1 MADLGLKA
9 INLQDPFNPL
19 RNLWRN
25 VLIVAIED
33 AIKIKRQILKYSE
46 FYGKRRFYEI
56 DYVSL
61 PNRDFDH
68 VCSMAELD
76 GSLVRKK
83 VNALLERMERDDL
96 PEMPWKRLYQSKG
109 IYRESD
115 GNHIS
120 VSSVWF
126 KRRNYAGDKTK

>member
-9 INLQDPFNPL
+9 VRLEDPFNPL

-33 AIKIKRQILKYSE
+33 AIKIKRQTVKYSE
-46 FYGKRRFYEI
+46 FYEKRRFHEL

-76 GSLVRKK
+76 GALVRKK
-83 VNALLERMERDDL
+83 VNAILERMERDGNNM
-96 PEMPWKRLYQSKG
+96 PTMPWKRLYQSKG

-115 GNHIS
+115 GNHTP
-120 VSSVWF
+120 VS
-126 KRRNYAGDKTK
+126 AM

>member
-9 INLQDPFNPL
+9 INLEDPFNPL

-33 AIKIKRQILKYSE
+33 AIKIKKQTIKYSE
-46 FYGKRRFYEI
+46 FYGKRRFYEL

-83 VNALLERMERDDL
+83 VNQLLERMERDDL

-120 VSSVWF
+120 VSAV
-126 KRRNYAGDKTK
+126 

>member
-9 INLQDPFNPL
+9 INLEDPFNPL

-33 AIKIKRQILKYSE
+33 AIKIKKQTVKYRE
-46 FYGKRRFYEI
+46 FYQNRRFHEL

-61 PNRDFDH
+61 PNRDFDS

-83 VNALLERMERDDL
+83 VNALLERMESNGKDM

-120 VSSVWF
+120 VSAV
-126 KRRNYAGDKTK
+126 

>member
-9 INLQDPFNPL
+9 INLEDPFNPL

-33 AIKIKRQILKYSE
+33 AIKIKRQTIKYSE
-46 FYGKRRFYEI
+46 FYGKRRFYEL

-83 VNALLERMERDDL
+83 VNQLLERMERDDL

-120 VSSVWF
+120 VSAV
-126 KRRNYAGDKTK
+126 

>member
-9 INLQDPFNPL
+9 INLEDPFNPL

-120 VSSVWF
+120 VSSV
-126 KRRNYAGDKTK
+126 

>member
-9 INLQDPFNPL
+9 VNTHDPFNPL

-25 VLIVAIED
+25 VLIVSIED
-33 AIKIKRQILKYSE
+33 AIKIKKQIVKYKE
-46 FYGKRRFYEI
+46 LYAKRRFHEI

-61 PNRDFDH
+61 PNRDFDS

-76 GSLVRKK
+76 GNLVRKK
-83 VNALLERMERDDL
+83 VNQVLERMEKDDKDM
-96 PEMPWKRLYQSKG
+96 PSMPWKRLYQSKG

-115 GNHIS
+115 GNHIP
-120 VSSVWF
+120 VS
-126 KRRNYAGDKTK
+126 AM

>member
-9 INLQDPFNPL
+9 INLEDPFNPL

-33 AIKIKRQILKYSE
+33 AIKVKRQTVKYKE
-46 FYGKRRFYEI
+46 FYEKRRFHEL

-83 VNALLERMERDDL
+83 VNALLERMESNGKDM

-109 IYRESD
+109 I
-115 GNHIS
+115 
-120 VSSVWF
+120 
-126 KRRNYAGDKTK
+126 

>member
-9 INLQDPFNPL
+9 INLEDPFNPL

-33 AIKIKRQILKYSE
+33 AIKIKKQTVKYRE
-46 FYGKRRFYEI
+46 FYEKRRFHEL

-83 VNALLERMERDDL
+83 VNAILERMERDGNNM
-96 PEMPWKRLYQSKG
+96 PTMPWKRLYQSKG

-115 GNHIS
+115 GNHTP
-120 VSSVWF
+120 VS
-126 KRRNYAGDKTK
+126 AM

>member
-9 INLQDPFNPL
+9 INLEDPFNPL

-33 AIKIKRQILKYSE
+33 AIKIKKQTIKYSE
-46 FYGKRRFYEI
+46 FYGKRRFYEL

-83 VNALLERMERDDL
+83 INALLERMESDDKNM
-96 PEMPWKRLYQSKG
+96 PQMPWKRLYKSKG

-115 GNHIS
+115 GNHIP
-120 VSSVWF
+120 VSAV
-126 KRRNYAGDKTK
+126 

>member
-9 INLQDPFNPL
+9 INLEDPFNPL

-25 VLIVAIED
+25 VLIVSIED
-33 AIKIKRQILKYSE
+33 AIKIKRQVVKYKE
-46 FYGKRRFYEI
+46 FYERRRFHEL

-61 PNRDFDH
+61 PNRDFDA

-76 GSLVRKK
+76 GALVRKK
-83 VNALLERMERDDL
+83 VNQVLERMESNDNNM
-96 PEMPWKRLYQSKG
+96 PTMPWKRLYQSKG

-115 GNHIS
+115 GNYTS
-120 VSSVWF
+120 VS
-126 KRRNYAGDKTK
+126 AM

>member
-9 INLQDPFNPL
+9 INLEDPFNPL

-25 VLIVAIED
+25 VLIVSIED
-33 AIKIKRQILKYSE
+33 AIKIKRQVVQYKELYE
-46 FYGKRRFYEI
+46 KRRFHEL

-61 PNRDFDH
+61 PNRDFDA

-83 VNALLERMERDDL
+83 VNALLERMESNDNDM
-96 PEMPWKRLYQSKG
+96 PTMPWKRLYQSKG

-115 GNHIS
+115 GNHTP
-120 VSSVWF
+120 VS
-126 KRRNYAGDKTK
+126 AM

>member
-9 INLQDPFNPL
+9 VNTHDPFNPL

-25 VLIVAIED
+25 VLIVSIED
-33 AIKIKRQILKYSE
+33 AIKIKKQIVKYKE
-46 FYGKRRFYEI
+46 LYAKRRFHEI

-61 PNRDFDH
+61 PNRDFDS

-76 GSLVRKK
+76 GNLVRKK
-83 VNALLERMERDDL
+83 INQVLERMEKDDKDM
-96 PEMPWKRLYQSKG
+96 PSMPWKRLYQSKG

-115 GNHIS
+115 GNHIP
-120 VSSVWF
+120 VS
-126 KRRNYAGDKTK
+126 AM

>member
-120 VSSVWF
+120 VSSV
-126 KRRNYAGDKTK
+126 

>member
-9 INLQDPFNPL
+9 INLEDPFNPL

-33 AIKIKRQILKYSE
+33 AIKIKKQTVKYRE
-46 FYGKRRFYEI
+46 FYEKRRFHEL

-76 GSLVRKK
+76 GSLVRRK
-83 VNALLERMERDDL
+83 VNELLERMERYGNNM
-96 PEMPWKRLYQSKG
+96 PAMPWKRLYQSKG

-115 GNHIS
+115 GNHTP
-120 VSSVWF
+120 VS
-126 KRRNYAGDKTK
+126 AM

>member
-9 INLQDPFNPL
+9 INLEDPFNPL

-25 VLIVAIED
+25 VLIVSIED
-33 AIKIKRQILKYSE
+33 AIKIKRQVVQYKELYE
-46 FYGKRRFYEI
+46 KRRFHEL

-61 PNRDFDH
+61 PNRDFDA

-83 VNALLERMERDDL
+83 VNALLERMESNDNDM
-96 PEMPWKRLYQSKG
+96 PTMPWKRLYQSKG

-115 GNHIS
+115 GNHTA
-120 VSSVWF
+120 VS
-126 KRRNYAGDKTK
+126 AM

>member
-9 INLQDPFNPL
+9 INLEDPFNPL

-33 AIKIKRQILKYSE
+33 AIKIKKQTVKYRE
-46 FYGKRRFYEI
+46 FYEKRRFHEL

-83 VNALLERMERDDL
+83 VNQLLERMESNGKDM
-96 PEMPWKRLYQSKG
+96 PTMPWKRLYQSKG

-115 GNHIS
+115 GNHTP
-120 VSSVWF
+120 VS
-126 KRRNYAGDKTK
+126 AM

>member
-9 INLQDPFNPL
+9 INLEDPFNPL

-33 AIKIKRQILKYSE
+33 AIKIKKQTIKYSE
-46 FYGKRRFYEI
+46 FYGKRRFYEL

-83 VNALLERMERDDL
+83 VNQLLERMERNDL
-96 PEMPWKRLYQSKG
+96 PEMPWKRLYKSKG

-115 GNHIS
+115 GNHIP
-120 VSSVWF
+120 VSAV
-126 KRRNYAGDKTK
+126 

>member
-9 INLQDPFNPL
+9 INLEDPFNPL

-33 AIKIKRQILKYSE
+33 AIKIKRQVVKYSE
-46 FYGKRRFYEI
+46 FYDKRRFHEL

-68 VCSMAELD
+68 VCSMADLD

-83 VNALLERMERDDL
+83 VREVLERMERYGKDM
-96 PEMPWKRLYQSKG
+96 PKMPWKRLYQSKG

-120 VSSVWF
+120 VSDV
-126 KRRNYAGDKTK
+126 

>member
-9 INLQDPFNPL
+9 VNLHDPFNPL

-33 AIKIKRQILKYSE
+33 AIKIKKQVVKYSD
-46 FYGKRRFYEI
+46 FYAHRRFHEL

-83 VNALLERMERDDL
+83 INKILNEMENDDNM

-120 VSSVWF
+120 VSAV
-126 KRRNYAGDKTK
+126 

>member
-9 INLQDPFNPL
+9 INLEDSFNPL

-33 AIKIKRQILKYSE
+33 AIKVKRQVVKYSE
-46 FYGKRRFYEI
+46 FYQKRRFHEL

-83 VNALLERMERDDL
+83 VNQLLERMERDDKDM
-96 PEMPWKRLYQSKG
+96 PTMPWKRLYHSKG

-115 GNHIS
+115 GNHIP
-120 VSSVWF
+120 VS
-126 KRRNYAGDKTK
+126 AM

>member
-9 INLQDPFNPL
+9 INLEDPFNPL

-33 AIKIKRQILKYSE
+33 AIKIKRQTVKYSE
-46 FYGKRRFYEI
+46 FYEKRRFHEL

-83 VNALLERMERDDL
+83 VNALLERMERRWQQYARDAV
-96 PEMPWKRLYQSKG
+96 ETVISK
-109 IYRESD
+109 
-115 GNHIS
+115 
-120 VSSVWF
+120 
-126 KRRNYAGDKTK
+126 

>member
-9 INLQDPFNPL
+9 VNIHDPFNPL

-25 VLIVAIED
+25 VLIVSIED
-33 AIKIKRQILKYSE
+33 AIKIKKQIVKYKE
-46 FYGKRRFYEI
+46 LYEKRRFHEI

-61 PNRDFDH
+61 PNRDFDS

-76 GSLVRKK
+76 GNLVRKK
-83 VNALLERMERDDL
+83 VNQVLERMEKDDEDM
-96 PEMPWKRLYQSKG
+96 PSMPWKRLYQSKG

-115 GNHIS
+115 GNHIP
-120 VSSVWF
+120 VS
-126 KRRNYAGDKTK
+126 AM

>member
-9 INLQDPFNPL
+9 INLEDPFNPL

-33 AIKIKRQILKYSE
+33 AIKVKRQTVKYKE
-46 FYGKRRFYEI
+46 FYEKRRFHEL

-61 PNRDFDH
+61 PNRDFDS

-83 VNALLERMERDDL
+83 VNALLERMESNGNNM

-115 GNHIS
+115 GNHTP
-120 VSSVWF
+120 VS
-126 KRRNYAGDKTK
+126 AM

>member
-9 INLQDPFNPL
+9 INLEDPFNPL

-25 VLIVAIED
+25 VLIVSIED
-33 AIKIKRQILKYSE
+33 AIKIKRQVVKYKE
-46 FYGKRRFYEI
+46 FYERRRFHEL

-61 PNRDFDH
+61 PNRDFDA

-76 GSLVRKK
+76 GALVRKK
-83 VNALLERMERDDL
+83 VNQVLERIEKDDNNM
-96 PEMPWKRLYQSKG
+96 PTMPWKRLYQSKG

-115 GNHIS
+115 GNHTS
-120 VSSVWF
+120 VS
-126 KRRNYAGDKTK
+126 AM

>member
-9 INLQDPFNPL
+9 VKLGDSFNPL

-25 VLIVAIED
+25 VLIVSIED
-33 AIKIKRQILKYSE
+33 AIKIKKQIIKDKEL
-46 FYGKRRFYEI
+46 YGKRRFHEI

-61 PNRDFDH
+61 PNRDFNT

-83 VNALLERMERDDL
+83 VNQVLERMESNDNNM
-96 PEMPWKRLYQSKG
+96 PSMPWKRLYQSKG

-120 VSSVWF
+120 VSAV
-126 KRRNYAGDKTK
+126 

>member
-9 INLQDPFNPL
+9 INLEDPFNPL

-25 VLIVAIED
+25 VLIVSIED
-33 AIKIKRQILKYSE
+33 AIKIKRQVVKYKE
-46 FYGKRRFYEI
+46 FYERRRFHEL

-61 PNRDFDH
+61 PNRDFDA

-76 GSLVRKK
+76 GALVRKK
-83 VNALLERMERDDL
+83 VNQVLERIEKDDKDM
-96 PEMPWKRLYQSKG
+96 PTMPWKRLYQSKG

-115 GNHIS
+115 GNYTS
-120 VSSVWF
+120 VS
-126 KRRNYAGDKTK
+126 AM

>member
-9 INLQDPFNPL
+9 INLEDPFNPL

-25 VLIVAIED
+25 VLIVSIED
-33 AIKIKRQILKYSE
+33 AIKIKRQVVQYKELYE
-46 FYGKRRFYEI
+46 KRRFHEL

-61 PNRDFDH
+61 PNRDFDA

-83 VNALLERMERDDL
+83 VNALLERMESNDNDM
-96 PEMPWKRLYQSKG
+96 PTMPWKRLYQSKG

-120 VSSVWF
+120 VSAV
-126 KRRNYAGDKTK
+126 

>member
-9 INLQDPFNPL
+9 VNIHDPFNPL

-25 VLIVAIED
+25 VLIVSIED
-33 AIKIKRQILKYSE
+33 AIKIKKQIVKYKE
-46 FYGKRRFYEI
+46 LYEKRRFHEI

-61 PNRDFDH
+61 PNRDFDS

-76 GSLVRKK
+76 GNLVRKK
-83 VNALLERMERDDL
+83 VNQVLERMEKDDEDM
-96 PEMPWKRLYQSKG
+96 PSMPWKRLYQSKG

-115 GNHIS
+115 RNHIP
-120 VSSVWF
+120 VS
-126 KRRNYAGDKTK
+126 AM

>member
-9 INLQDPFNPL
+9 INLEDPFNPL

-25 VLIVAIED
+25 VLIVSIED
-33 AIKIKRQILKYSE
+33 EIKIKKQIVKYRE
-46 FYGKRRFYEI
+46 HYERRRFHEI

-61 PNRDFDH
+61 PNRDFDA

-76 GSLVRKK
+76 GALVRKK
-83 VNALLERMERDDL
+83 VNQVLERMESNDNNM
-96 PEMPWKRLYQSKG
+96 PTMPWKRLYQSKG

-115 GNHIS
+115 GNHTP
-120 VSSVWF
+120 VS
-126 KRRNYAGDKTK
+126 AM

>member
-9 INLQDPFNPL
+9 INLEDPFNPL

-33 AIKIKRQILKYSE
+33 AIKIKRQTVKYSE
-46 FYGKRRFYEI
+46 FYQKRRFHEL

-83 VNALLERMERDDL
+83 VNQLLERMEGKDDNM

-120 VSSVWF
+120 VSAV
-126 KRRNYAGDKTK
+126 

>member
-9 INLQDPFNPL
+9 VNLHDPFNPL

-33 AIKIKRQILKYSE
+33 AIKIKKQVVKYSD
-46 FYGKRRFYEI
+46 FYAHRRFHEL

-83 VNALLERMERDDL
+83 INKILNEMENDDNM

-115 GNHIS
+115 GNHTP
-120 VSSVWF
+120 VSAV
-126 KRRNYAGDKTK
+126 

>member
-9 INLQDPFNPL
+9 INLEDSFNPL

-33 AIKIKRQILKYSE
+33 AIKIKKQTIKYSE
-46 FYGKRRFYEI
+46 FYGKRRFYEL

-83 VNALLERMERDDL
+83 VNQLLERMERDDL

-120 VSSVWF
+120 VSAV
-126 KRRNYAGDKTK
+126 

>member
-9 INLQDPFNPL
+9 INLEDPFNPL

-33 AIKIKRQILKYSE
+33 AIKVKRQTVKYKE
-46 FYGKRRFYEI
+46 FYEKRRFHEL

-83 VNALLERMERDDL
+83 VNQL
-96 PEMPWKRLYQSKG
+96 
-109 IYRESD
+109 
-115 GNHIS
+115 
-120 VSSVWF
+120 
-126 KRRNYAGDKTK
+126 

>member
-9 INLQDPFNPL
+9 INLIDPFNPL

-33 AIKIKRQILKYSE
+33 AIKVKRQTVKYRE
-46 FYGKRRFYEI
+46 FYQNRRFHEL

-76 GSLVRKK
+76 GALVRKK
-83 VNALLERMERDDL
+83 VNALLERMESNGNNM
-96 PEMPWKRLYQSKG
+96 PTMPWKRLYQSKG

-115 GNHIS
+115 GNHTP
-120 VSSVWF
+120 VS
-126 KRRNYAGDKTK
+126 AM

>member
-9 INLQDPFNPL
+9 INLEDSFNPL

-33 AIKIKRQILKYSE
+33 AIKIKRQTIKYSE
-46 FYGKRRFYEI
+46 FYGKRRFYEL

-83 VNALLERMERDDL
+83 INALLERMERDGNNM
-96 PEMPWKRLYQSKG
+96 PTMPWKRLYQSKG

-120 VSSVWF
+120 VSAV
-126 KRRNYAGDKTK
+126 